1 MFHIKLS
8 SKRLI
13 DNSYGMIRDEIE
25 KFFYLQ
31 QIMRDKRKL
40 LICGFKKNIINRQFR
55 RNFTLITPNKR
66 SAVRGRRIPTSTV
79 NSVGVQPA
87 SGLMGRGGG
96 SITPSCPPAG
106 VARGY
111 PCMSPFGDG
120 NE

>member
-1 MFHIKLS
+1 MVK
-8 SKRLI
+8 
-13 DNSYGMIRDEIE
+13 Y
-25 KFFYLQ
+25 FYNA
-31 QIMRDKRKL
+31 
-40 LICGFKKNIINRQFR
+40 KNKINRQFR
-55 RNFTLITPNKR
+55 RNCTWITPNNLR
-66 SAVRGRRIPTSTV
+66 RGAVRGRRIPTSAM

-120 NE
+120 DECYLSKSFKERIIYKKII